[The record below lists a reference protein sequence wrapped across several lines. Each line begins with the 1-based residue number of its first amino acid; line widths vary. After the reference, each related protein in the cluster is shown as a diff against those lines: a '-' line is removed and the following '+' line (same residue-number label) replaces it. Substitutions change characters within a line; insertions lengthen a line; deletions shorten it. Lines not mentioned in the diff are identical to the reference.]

1 MYLFFTRSHGNDIT
15 VFMKY
20 FCKIEH
26 FFILQNALKDFSDDI
41 VVETDISVALETEE
55 YPCDL
60 HYLEDQ
66 IRWNGE
72 DIMSGNVQYTLNP

>member
-1 MYLFFTRSHGNDIT
+1 M
-15 VFMKY
+15 
-20 FCKIEH
+20 
-26 FFILQNALKDFSDDI
+26 LQNALKDFSDDI

-66 IRWNGE
+66 YVGME
-72 DIMSGNVQYTLNP
+72 KTLCQVMCSTP